1 MKKFSEAWNGDDD
14 IKFYADVA
22 TMVDSFRSWPGIQ
35 YTKDLE
41 AKMPPELVH
50 KMKEEAAQEFRA
62 AGFSEEYIK
71 RRLRMSDEMDD
82 VIPED
87 EEFVIIEK
95 DMSRRSRIKREV
107 KARRRCAEI
116 AEIRKRRKM
125 KAERDREILYFNKNG
140 FELEIHDSK
149 LWKPMNNKARTSHR
163 KTSL

>member
-1 MKKFSEAWNGDDD
+1 MKKFSETWNGEDD

-41 AKMPPELVH
+41 SKMPPELVH

-62 AGFSEEYIK
+62 DGFSEEYIK

-87 EEFVIIEK
+87 EEFIIIEK

-107 KARRRCAEI
+107 KARRRRAEI
-116 AEIRKRRKM
+116 ADLRRRRKM
-125 KAERDREILYFNKNG
+125 KAEHDGEVMYFSKG
-140 FELEIHDSK
+140 SIELEIHDSK
-149 LWKPMNNKARTSHR
+149 LWKPMNKR
-163 KTSL
+163 